1 MNYRKAK
8 IHKFSKSLTTLVHE
22 ELCKIGRSAS
32 QRPAE
37 CKVLILA
44 SKWLCLFRQKLVV
57 LQRDVVEIGQ
67 AARAHKSDQ
76 KQG

>member
-1 MNYRKAK
+1 MKA
-8 IHKFSKSLTTLVHE
+8 HHFALLVQE
-22 ELCKIGRSAS
+22 ELRKTYKTVS

-37 CKVLILA
+37 YEVLIPAL
-44 SKWLCLFRQKLVV
+44 KWLCLFRQKLVE